1 MKVRAFDVAGRSV
14 SSGKVGPAGEYVT
27 VIYSGAARE
36 FEVVVASILGLSF
49 GGWDANKSWVW

>member
-1 MKVRAFDVAGRSV
+1 M